1 MLTSKPN
8 DEKSAEADLTLT
20 RGVLVI
26 DDDDTQREWLS
37 HILIRA
43 GETMVL
49 TATGGEEALECLRT
63 SVARIGLVVCDLQM
77 PGVDGMALLRRIGE
91 AGYNPAVII
100 SSGSDPAILRS
111 VELMVKAFGLTVLG
125 SVSKPVKPASLER
138 LLHLYR
144 DAPITIS
151 DAREVALM
159 PVDLERGLANGEF
172 VPYFQPKVDLVTGA
186 LAGVEALA
194 RWIHPVHGELCPET
208 FLPLIES
215 ERKMAQ
221 LTQVILTAAVKHVA
235 EWRRQGWSFTM
246 SVNLSL
252 SALDN
257 RFFCED
263 FKALLDPVG
272 LEPRD
277 FTFEVLETAAM
288 TDVGRTLETMARLR
302 LNGFGLAIDDFGT
315 GFSSLEQLSTIPFTE
330 LKIDRSF
337 VHGASQSPRLA
348 AVVRSCIDLAHRL
361 NLRVVAEGVESLDDW
376 QFLVGAGANEAQGY
390 FIAKPMPAE
399 QLLLFADQWTG
410 INPRGQ

>member
-1 MLTSKPN
+1 MQSSKRP
-8 DEKSAEADLTLT
+8 DEESTEALLT

-37 HILIRA
+37 RILIRS
-43 GETMVL
+43 GETLVF
-49 TATGGEEALECLRT
+49 TASGGDEALACLRINA
-63 SVARIGLVVCDLQM
+63 ARVGLVICDLQM

-91 AGYNPAVII
+91 TGYNPAVII

-125 SVSKPVKPASLER
+125 SLSKPVKPVSLER

-144 DAPITIS
+144 DAPITTP
-151 DAREVALM
+151 DVQDVELTL
-159 PVDLERGLANGEF
+159 VDIERGLANGEF
-172 VPYFQPKVDLVTGA
+172 VPYFQPKVDLVTGV

-194 RWIHPVHGELCPET
+194 RWIHPVYGELCPAT

-221 LTQVILTAAVKHVA
+221 LTQAILTAAVKHAVD
-235 EWRRQGWSFTM
+235 WRKQGWTFTM

-257 RFFCED
+257 HYFCED
-263 FKALLDPVG
+263 FKALLDPLG

-337 VHGASQSPRLA
+337 VHGASQAPRLA

-361 NLRVVAEGVESLDDW
+361 NLRVVAEGVESQDDW
-376 QFLVGAGANEAQGY
+376 QFLVGAGANEAQGF

-410 INPRGQ
+410 INPRDQ